1 MFKKRIIEKLKNFN
15 NENYK
20 NKLSD
25 ELIQELTHYFEN
37 KLTRVCKEEDS
48 IIFLSTKA
56 YKEHIN
62 DFHDGNENAIDLPE
76 LKGYLL

>member
-1 MFKKRIIEKLKNFN
+1 MFKNRIIEKLKNFN
-15 NENYK
+15 KEDYK
-20 NKLSD
+20 NKLSED
-25 ELIQELTHYFEN
+25 LIEELTHYFEN
-37 KLTRVCKEEDS
+37 KLTKVCKEEDT

-62 DFHDGNENAIDLPE
+62 DFHDGDENTIELPE